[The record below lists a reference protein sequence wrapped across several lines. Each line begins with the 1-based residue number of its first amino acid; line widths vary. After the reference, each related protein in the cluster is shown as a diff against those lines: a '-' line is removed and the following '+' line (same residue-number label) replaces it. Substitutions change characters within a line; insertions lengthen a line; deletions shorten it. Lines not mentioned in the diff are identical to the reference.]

1 MIVPGS
7 TSFPAMASL
16 GRRSLPAPRSCAL
29 FTCVVPD
36 SDPDH
41 DPDRAFF
48 FSIRFLLFY
57 FLAFLPISLTAHH
70 HVRSSPLPFRLN
82 ATARPASLFTHYAW
96 FLAHM
101 SVWFTLSLACICLLC
116 SFFLVAQPIPSLP
129 LFPIP
134 FSASE
139 HLCLCAVRQGLPLA
153 FLLRRTRG
161 LISIHYAAGVPCA
174 SPATR
179 HPIAGLVPPKS
190 PPPPPVPPLIA
201 RGWLGPRWV
210 PETHKDKWHER
221 VFRQYT

>member
-1 MIVPGS
+1 MILIVLFFFHTLFTLLLFGFPS
-7 TSFPAMASL
+7 HFAHCSSSCSFLSASFPLERHSPSRVPPYSPIML
-16 GRRSLPAPRSCAL
+16 G
-29 FTCVVPD
+29 
-36 SDPDH
+36 
-41 DPDRAFF
+41 
-48 FSIRFLLFY
+48 FLLICPFGLLSPL
-57 FLAFLPISLTAHH
+57 LAFA
-70 HVRSSPLPFRLN
+70 FY
-82 ATARPASLFTHYAW
+82 AR
-96 FLAHM
+96 
-101 SVWFTLSLACICLLC
+101 
-116 SFFLVAQPIPSLP
+116 FFLVAQPIPSLP

-161 LISIHYAAGVPCA
+161 LISIHYAAGVPRA

-190 PPPPPVPPLIA
+190 PPPPSVPPLIA

-221 VFRQYT
+221 QYT

>member
-1 MIVPGS
+1 MFEDGRRRDAMIVPGS

-82 ATARPASLFTHYAW
+82 ATARPASLPIHP
-96 FLAHM
+96 L
-101 SVWFTLSLACICLLC
+101 CLVSC
-116 SFFLVAQPIPSLP
+116 SYVRLVYSLP
-129 LFPIP
+129 CLHLP
-134 FSASE
+134 FMLVFFGCTA
-139 HLCLCAVRQGLPLA
+139 HPLPP
-153 FLLRRTRG
+153 FVPH
-161 LISIHYAAGVPCA
+161 SIF
-174 SPATR
+174 S
-179 HPIAGLVPPKS
+179 I
-190 PPPPPVPPLIA
+190 
-201 RGWLGPRWV
+201 
-210 PETHKDKWHER
+210 
-221 VFRQYT
+221 